1 MSPPLLSPI
10 LSLPPR
16 VLSSRNIVMIG
27 FFRGFSAAGLISL
40 LVIAGCVG
48 TSNEPMFS
56 GKTIPVKGT
65 VTYKGKPLKRG
76 VVRFE
81 PDAGREAEG
90 TIGPDGTFTLTTF
103 QPGDGAIPGA
113 HRVAVFTP
121 KKKEIP
127 PRYSNFAL
135 SGIEVEVQQD
145 RTEYAINLK

>member
-1 MSPPLLSPI
+1 MIGLLRWISVVALAPLL
-10 LSLPPR
+10 
-16 VLSSRNIVMIG
+16 IV
-27 FFRGFSAAGLISL
+27 S
-40 LVIAGCVG
+40 GCG
-48 TSNEPMFS
+48 GASDQPMFS
-56 GKTIPVKGT
+56 GKTVPVKGT

-76 VVRFE
+76 IVRFE

-90 TIGPDGTFTLTTF
+90 KIGPDGTFSLTTF

-135 SGIEVEVQQD
+135 SGIEVEVQEN
-145 RTEYAINLK
+145 RVEYAINLK